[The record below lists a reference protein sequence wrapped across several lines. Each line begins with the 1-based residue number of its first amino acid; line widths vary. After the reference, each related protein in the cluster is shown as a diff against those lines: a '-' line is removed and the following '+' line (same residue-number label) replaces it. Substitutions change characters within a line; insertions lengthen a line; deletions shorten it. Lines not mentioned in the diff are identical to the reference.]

1 MNTNNNHARLRVA
14 LLSIN
19 PRTQALLDY
28 FFLSTGRSAY
38 QACSEAEAEAA
49 IFDFDHPES
58 RLHWEAFHSASGLPG
73 IAISIH
79 EQHLPCTVWVPKPVA
94 PMALLSAANAIQQG
108 LWQPEPASEA
118 PATSQ
123 AEPPGTVVTAE
134 TLAAPEP
141 AAAPVIEE
149 APAAPEAATVAPAAT
164 PEATASETTPQ
175 PEALAPIETAVST
188 AAEAAPLP
196 VTVAPAKAE
205 SAPVTAPATDTAN
218 KTAAPAKKGWL
229 SRLTQ
234 WLHHEEAKPAA
245 PAASGVTT
253 DTPVTAVAADPVSA
267 ETPEAPVAET
277 APPPEEATTD
287 TVVATP
293 PEAESRD
300 ALPATEPEPAPVT
313 TVAETAGA
321 APLESALENA
331 PESIPEAEPAPE
343 TTSSTPAVEPAA
355 VPVAEPAPP
364 AEALLVQATPVQA
377 TAPEASLTQGTA
389 RLVSR
394 HPDPAE
400 AETTIP
406 EAAKASN
413 AAPAPAYKI
422 NPEELA
428 AERRF
433 CGEREDMSVP
443 DIQNSKDLFYNP
455 TDYLLAALKEAYL
468 VGGKWRVPAH
478 VDFEHGGITYIP
490 ESNQAYLEFPE
501 TDLSAHCAKPLPK
514 FLKVRMVAK
523 NELPALKEKFA
534 QGVLLERFDARLWL
548 AGLETAQGR
557 LPQGTDVKQTVYLK
571 HWPNLTR
578 FQITPHALRIA
589 ALWAT
594 RGGDLIETAEVLK
607 IPQRHVFA
615 FYNAAFAL
623 DLVTHDDSHIRR
635 AEKGRHRSHGMFS
648 RLFKWLRN

>member
-1 MNTNNNHARLRVA
+1 MNTNNNHTRLRVA

-38 QACSEAEAEAA
+38 LVCSEAEAEAA

-58 RLHWEAFHSASGLPG
+58 RLHWGTFHSASGLPG

-108 LWQPEPASEA
+108 LWQPEPASET
-118 PATSQ
+118 PAETQ
-123 AEPPGTVVTAE
+123 AGPLETVVAAE
-134 TLAAPEP
+134 TVAAPEP
-141 AAAPVIEE
+141 TA
-149 APAAPEAATVAPAAT
+149 APAAT
-164 PEATASETTPQ
+164 PEVTASAATPQ
-175 PEALAPIETAVST
+175 PEALTPVETAVST
-188 AAEAAPLP
+188 
-196 VTVAPAKAE
+196 VAPVVAE
-205 SAPVTAPATDTAN
+205 SAPAIEKAPATDAAT

-234 WLHHEEAKPAA
+234 WLHHEEATPAA
-245 PAASGVTT
+245 ATASSVAT
-253 DTPVTAVAADPVSA
+253 DTPVTAVAADPVSTG
-267 ETPEAPVAET
+267 TPEAPVAET
-277 APPPEEATTD
+277 APPEEATTEVTTD
-287 TVVATP
+287 TVVAPP
-293 PEAESRD
+293 PEAESND
-300 ALPATEPEPAPVT
+300 TLPAAEPEPAPVT

-321 APLESALENA
+321 ALLENA
-331 PESIPEAEPAPE
+331 PESTPEAEPAPE
-343 TTSSTPAVEPAA
+343 TASSTPAVEPAA
-355 VPVAEPAPP
+355 APVAEPAPP
-364 AEALLVQATPVQA
+364 IEITPVQAIPVQA
-377 TAPEASLTQGTA
+377 TAPEASLSQGTA

-400 AETTIP
+400 AEAAIP
-406 EAAKASN
+406 EAAKAPS
-413 AAPAPAYKI
+413 APSAPAYKI
-422 NPEELA
+422 NAEELA
-428 AERRF
+428 AEHRF
-433 CGEREDMSVP
+433 CGERADMSVP

-501 TDLSAHCAKPLPK
+501 TDLSAHCAQPLPK
-514 FLKVRMVAK
+514 FLKVRMVGK

>member
-118 PATSQ
+118 PAEVQ
-123 AEPPGTVVTAE
+123 AEPLETVAAAE
-134 TLAAPEP
+134 TVAAPEP
-141 AAAPVIEE
+141 AVAPFIEE
-149 APAAPEAATVAPAAT
+149 APAAPEAETVAPAAA
-164 PEATASETTPQ
+164 PEVTASEATPQ
-175 PEALAPIETAVST
+175 LEALAAVETTVST
-188 AAEAAPLP
+188 VAEPTPMPA
-196 VTVAPAKAE
+196 TVVPIAAE
-205 SAPVTAPATDTAN
+205 SAPVTAPATDTTN
-218 KTAAPAKKGWL
+218 KAAAPAKKGWL

-245 PAASGVTT
+245 VTASSVTT
-253 DTPVTAVAADPVSA
+253 DTPATTVATAPIST
-267 ETPEAPVAET
+267 ETPEAPVA
-277 APPPEEATTD
+277 D
-287 TVVATP
+287 TATP
-293 PEAESRD
+293 VAETEIATLPEAESSD
-300 ALPATEPEPAPVT
+300 ALPAAETEPAPVT
-313 TVAETAGA
+313 TVAETVEA
-321 APLESALENA
+321 APLENV
-331 PESIPEAEPAPE
+331 PESIPEAEPVTA
-343 TTSSTPAVEPAA
+343 TASSSLAVEPAA
-355 VPVAEPAPP
+355 VPVAELAPSV
-364 AEALLVQATPVQA
+364 EATPVPA
-377 TAPEASLTQGTA
+377 TAPEASLSQGTA

-400 AETTIP
+400 TETVLP
-406 EAAKASN
+406 EATKAASVPL
-413 AAPAPAYKI
+413 APAHKI
-422 NPEELA
+422 SAEEQA

-433 CGEREDMSVP
+433 CGERKDMSVP
-443 DIQNSKDLFYNP
+443 DIQDSKDLFYNP

-501 TDLSAHCAKPLPK
+501 TDLSAHCAQPLPK
-514 FLKVRMVAK
+514 FLKVRMVGK

-594 RGGDLIETAEVLK
+594 RGGNLIETAEVLK